1 MNQFKALRT
10 ARNQGEKICVPEML
24 GSTLFLNI
32 GLISLHMFHEPF
44 ILFNKYIYVQPNLLI
59 SLFRRNSAAK
69 LSYINLPYRNL
80 AKLGQGEKRRK

>member
-10 ARNQGEKICVPEML
+10 ARNQGEKMCVPEML

-44 ILFNKYIYVQPNLLI
+44 ILFNKTYLCATQLVDIFI
-59 SLFRRNSAAK
+59 
-69 LSYINLPYRNL
+69 
-80 AKLGQGEKRRK
+80 